1 MLGQELASCSLVLL
15 PNNLLFCKIAPT
27 MKDLDRNVN
36 QLPKM
41 LWEVLLNQLQTSDLG
56 RTRRLVFTYTLQS
69 YYLSDS
75 ARKGRRKNS
84 CVYFCMIIH
93 LIYMELNPSSL
104 VDFSNIAW
112 HFSNI

>member
-27 MKDLDRNVN
+27 MKDLDRNAT

-41 LWEVLLNQLQTSDLG
+41 LWEGLLNQLQTSVLS
-56 RTRRLVFTYTLQS
+56 RTRRLVLIDTLQS

-75 ARKGRRKNS
+75 ARKGRMENS
-84 CVYFCMIIH
+84 CV
-93 LIYMELNPSSL
+93 
-104 VDFSNIAW
+104 
-112 HFSNI
+112 